1 MKNDNKTHSSGLY
14 QNHCDLNVS
23 RNYHNGNISSIHHSK
38 EHPVETLEKAE
49 KALSHI
55 PNDLERG
62 EWFRIAC
69 ALKSE
74 FGEDAMSLFIDWS
87 ESGKQSD
94 RQNAFSTW
102 KSASTGSAK
111 IATLY
116 YFARQ
121 YDYVEESQEVD
132 KVSYAK
138 QQQAQAERKARIS
151 REAEK
156 EAKQKLVDQQRA
168 QTAINEIMPLLSP
181 ASYNSTIY
189 LANKQ
194 CSGRGA
200 FTITREATQQTKT
213 ARHTYPFNDIKKGEL
228 VIPFQNSQGECVGM
242 QCIYDGKKRMV
253 KGSIKVGSF
262 SYLNGEPSADTTD
275 NILLSE
281 GYATVDSGTQADL
294 GAWGVMAI
302 DADNLPVVAEILRK
316 KHPHANIGV
325 LGDNDKSGVGQSKAK
340 EASQYANSVI
350 IPEWINGQV
359 KSTDLN
365 DVHVLQG
372 IDAVKRLLNIIDQ
385 EPPVFDA
392 PPLDY
397 SDYYMPDDSD
407 KDYDDLLISV
417 CADNLPIVTTPIKP
431 IVIPDQITNKEKTR
445 TTSEIYEK
453 LKYDKDYKD
462 AIKQLKKMKANS
474 KTLARICHRY
484 ALAGLV
490 AAIDLGYTSIALIQ
504 DMKAGKTYS
513 IGWIKEHHPDV
524 DSVLYISHLE
534 AINDSTSRRLKF
546 TFYKNIH
553 GDCEVI
559 TITCTLNSLPKT
571 LEKIGR
577 YGFDMVVFDEME
589 GISQFIA
596 SGTITNKAQAGIAI
610 EKICAESRIVV
621 TADAH
626 MGANSWAFTKTFIKR
641 NFITLKNKYKQ
652 WAGIEHFWLDSRDD
666 GFSHMVHSLKN
677 SNSPLFVYST
687 SSALAYKAY
696 EFCKKEGVLDGK
708 NVLLACDK
716 TSGDKDVIDAKN
728 NNFLFNNY
736 DVVFASPTIG
746 IGISIETPA
755 GKKPHFENAI
765 CFFVRDKNTG
775 NTASALQ
782 MPFRTRDIKRLACV
796 KVDQINESN
805 LAFDLSAAR
814 QKFNGLTYI
823 KSLLIRESYRD
834 ENAKNAH
841 LMLSNS
847 HLTYE
852 AEIARNDIE
861 DTHKYYEIIEKSLL
875 EKGLVVVEPSNF
887 DHVSDIKGAIAE
899 INENRRQEDKE
910 SVIEADDK
918 TPEERIA
925 LSTAQRFDS
934 KSLTEDEKN
943 SLKKGDLIDNYFS
956 KDAKNISDKELSDAY
971 DVCNNESLHI
981 ARKHIQSALQPKKEI
996 QKICK
1001 TWTKGEGES
1010 QIFMKDEASHSAVAL
1025 QQTTKLDRILLETLN
1040 IECVDN
1046 VYFMRE
1052 KTITNDEISRDTITK
1067 LRKVKRGFDAVSSS
1081 RMPNVKKIN
1090 NAPAECIVDL
1100 LRKRF
1105 NIKANKVRKPKL
1117 DVIERQKVNISKC
1130 DFKPLGEIITA
1141 ALNVNR
1147 STNRIMARSID
1158 VNDDSLCIKNF
1169 DELLTTEIVE
1179 QYNHFVM
1186 SSKSKKLKKITD
1198 NNRSHAKKLFIQLS
1212 KSLLGVKFSKINDVD
1227 EWVMPSEQP
1236 VIHNLNI
1243 AEYNDNNNLR
1253 NLYAKICAE
1262 KGLDGNGIKSEAKKL
1277 LGITIDT
1284 EAHIKSC
1291 LTHIHANKHHVVL
1304 REYIKIASQDSV
1316 KKSKFTPLAT
1326 ANIYL
1331 LDEAGITAS

>member
-1 MKNDNKTHSSGLY
+1 MKNDSKTHSSGLY
-14 QNHCDLNVS
+14 QNHCNLNVS
-23 RNYHNGNISSIHHSK
+23 RNYHNGNISSVHSSK
-38 EHPVETLEKAE
+38 KHPVETLEKAE
-49 KALSHI
+49 KALSQI
-55 PNDLERG
+55 PNDLERDD
-62 EWFRIAC
+62 WFRIAC
-69 ALKSE
+69 SLKSE
-74 FGEDAMSLFIDWS
+74 FGEDAMSLFINWS
-87 ESGKQSD
+87 ENGKKSD
-94 RQNAFSTW
+94 GQNSRSTW
-102 KSASTGSAK
+102 KSASAGKAK

-116 YFARQ
+116 YFARNNG
-121 YDYVEESQEVD
+121 YVEESQKVD

-138 QQQAQAERKARIS
+138 QQQEQAERKARIA

-156 EAKQKLVDQQRA
+156 EAEQKLIDQQRA
-168 QTAINEIMPLLSP
+168 QTAINEVTPLLSP
-181 ASYNSTIY
+181 AIYNSTIY
-189 LANKQ
+189 IANKK
-194 CSGRGA
+194 CNGKGA
-200 FTITREATQQTKT
+200 FTITRDAVNRTST
-213 ARHTYPFNDIKKGEL
+213 ARYTYPFNDIKKGAL

-242 QCIYDGKKRMV
+242 QCIYEGKKRIV
-253 KGSIKVGSF
+253 KGGIKKE
-262 SYLNGEPSADTTD
+262 SYAYLGVAPMPDTTST
-275 NILLSE
+275 IYIGE
-281 GYATVDSGTQADL
+281 GYASVNTGMQADDESF
-294 GAWGVMAI
+294 GVMAI
-302 DADNLPVVAEILRK
+302 DADNLPLVAKLIRER
-316 KHPHANIGV
+316 HQQSNIV
-325 LGDNDKSGVGQSKAK
+325 ILGDNDKSGVGQSKAK
-340 EASQYANSVI
+340 EASKYANSAI
-350 IPEWINGQV
+350 IPEWIEGQI

-365 DVHVLQG
+365 DVHVING
-372 IDAVKRLLNIIDQ
+372 IDAVKRLLNVVDSSFEINQ
-385 EPPVFDA
+385 EPQ
-392 PPLDY
+392 LDY
-397 SDYYMPDDSD
+397 SDCYIPDDSD
-407 KDYDDLLISV
+407 TDYDGLVISV
-417 CADNLPIVTTPIKP
+417 CADNLPIVTTPIEP
-431 IVIPDQITNKEKTR
+431 IAIPDQITNKEKTR
-445 TTSEIYEK
+445 ITSDVYAK
-453 LKYDKDYKD
+453 LKHDRDYKD

-513 IGWIKEHHPDV
+513 IGWIKEHHPDI

-534 AINDSTSRRLKF
+534 AINDSTSRRLRF

-610 EKICAESRIVV
+610 EKVCAESRIVV

-626 MGANSWAFTKTFIKR
+626 MGANSWAFTRKFIKR
-641 NFITLKNKYKQ
+641 DFVTLKNTYKQ
-652 WAGIEHFWLDSRDD
+652 WAGVEHFWLDSRDK

-708 NVLLACDK
+708 SVLLACDK

-746 IGISIETPA
+746 IGISIETPV
-755 GKKPHFENAI
+755 GKEPHFENAV

-805 LAFDLSAAR
+805 LTFDLSAAR

-834 ENAKNAH
+834 ENAANSH
-841 LMLSNS
+841 LMLSQS

-861 DTHKYYEIIEKSLL
+861 DTHNYYEIIEKSLL
-875 EKGLVVVEPSNF
+875 DKGLVVVEPNYF
-887 DHVSDIKGAIAE
+887 DNVSDIKGAISE
-899 INENRRQEDKE
+899 INEDRRQEDKKR
-910 SVIEADDK
+910 VIEADDK

-925 LSTAQRFDS
+925 LSTAQRFNS
-934 KSLTEDEKN
+934 NSLTEDEKN
-943 SLKKGDLIDNYFS
+943 SLKKGNLIDNYFS
-956 KDAKNISDKELSDAY
+956 NDAKDISDKELSDAY
-971 DVCNNESLHI
+971 DICNNEGLHI
-981 ARKHIQSALQPKKEI
+981 GRKQMQSALQPKEEI
-996 QKICK
+996 AKICEN
-1001 TWTKGEGES
+1001 WTSGNNES
-1010 QIFMKDEASHSAVAL
+1010 QVFMKDEASHSAVAL
-1025 QQTTKLDRILLETLN
+1025 QQTTKLDRILLDTIN

-1052 KTITNDEISRDTITK
+1052 KTITNDDKSRDTITK

-1081 RMPNVKKIN
+1081 RMPTVKKLN
-1090 NAPAECIVDL
+1090 NAPEECIVDL

-1105 NIKANKVRKPKL
+1105 NIKANKVRKQKL
-1117 DVIERQKVNISKC
+1117 DIIKRQKVNISKC
-1130 DFKPLGEIITA
+1130 EFKAIGEIITRV
-1141 ALNVNR
+1141 LCVNQT
-1147 STNRIMARSID
+1147 TNEIMTRSID
-1158 VNDDSLCIKNF
+1158 INNDSLCVKGF

-1186 SSKSKKLKKITD
+1186 SSKSKKHQKIT
-1198 NNRSHAKKLFIQLS
+1198 NHKRSDAKKLFIQLS
-1212 KSLLGVKFSKINDVD
+1212 KSLLNIKFSKINDTD
-1227 EWVMPSEQP
+1227 EWEIPSEQP
-1236 VIHNLNI
+1236 VIQNLNI

-1291 LTHIHANKHHVVL
+1291 LTHIHANKHHAVL
-1304 REYIKIASQDSV
+1304 REYIKIASQDSA